1 MKKWVDLSQRIDKLN
16 QAVGVIA
23 RWSILL
29 MLGLGL
35 WNVIGRY
42 LGVAIGHNLSSNRLI
57 EGQWYLFDLAFLLGL
72 GWTLQRQDHV
82 RVDILQGRL
91 NKQGQARLELLGT
104 LLLLLP
110 FALGVMV
117 LSVTPTLHSWSIRE
131 ISPDPDGLPRY
142 WIKTLIPV
150 SFLLLSL
157 QGISEAIRNWLR
169 LQESSLLNQS
179 QEQKDMGEHF
189 DRN

>member
-57 EGQWYLFDLAFLLGL
+57 EGQW
-72 GWTLQRQDHV
+72 
-82 RVDILQGRL
+82 
-91 NKQGQARLELLGT
+91 
-104 LLLLLP
+104 
-110 FALGVMV
+110 
-117 LSVTPTLHSWSIRE
+117 
-131 ISPDPDGLPRY
+131 
-142 WIKTLIPV
+142 
-150 SFLLLSL
+150 
-157 QGISEAIRNWLR
+157 
-169 LQESSLLNQS
+169 
-179 QEQKDMGEHF
+179 
-189 DRN
+189 